1 VPDDPGAVATLL
13 DPVRPGR
20 GATAELGARAGAV
33 GDVSLGDRDLV
44 EALAAAERDVA
55 IAAAEV
61 AVEGEGDVL
70 RDDQPA
76 VARDLDDD
84 VRPREGER
92 LGVCVPGEPERRC
105 RRGGER

>member
-70 RDDQPA
+70 GDDEPS

-84 VRPREGER
+84 VRPRERER
-92 LGVCVPGEPERRC
+92 LGVGVPGERERGQQRD
-105 RRGGER
+105 G

>member
-1 VPDDPGAVATLL
+1 MPDDPGAVATLL

-20 GATAELGARAGAV
+20 GAAAELGARAGAV
-33 GDVSLGDRDLV
+33 GDVSLGDGDLV
-44 EALAAAERDVA
+44 EALALAERDVA

-70 RDDQPA
+70 RDDEPA
-76 VARDLDDD
+76 VAGDLDDD

-92 LGVCVPGEPERRC
+92 LGVCVPGEPQRRC

>member
-20 GATAELGARAGAV
+20 GAAAELGARAGAV

-44 EALAAAERDVA
+44 EALAAAERDVS

-70 RDDQPA
+70 GDDEPA

-84 VRPREGER
+84 VRPRERER
-92 LGVCVPGEPERRC
+92 LGVCVPGERERGQQRD
-105 RRGGER
+105 G

>member
-1 VPDDPGAVATLL
+1 MPDDPGAAFAPF

-20 GATAELGARAGAV
+20 GAAAELCAPAGAV

-44 EALAAAERDVA
+44 EALAVAERDVA

-61 AVEGEGDVL
+61 AVESEADVL
-70 RDDQPA
+70 RDDESA
-76 VARDLDDD
+76 VTGDLDDD

-92 LGVCVPGEPERRC
+92 LGVGVPGERERRQQ
-105 RRGGER
+105 RDA

>member
-1 VPDDPGAVATLL
+1 MPDDPGAAFAPF

-20 GATAELGARAGAV
+20 GAAAELCAPAGAV

-44 EALAAAERDVA
+44 EALTLAERDVA

-61 AVEGEGDVL
+61 AVEREGDVL
-70 RDDQPA
+70 RDDEPT
-76 VARDLDDD
+76 VAGDLDDD